1 MDICT
6 VNFTTENEGI
16 QREKAALKSHFDKRP
31 DLHTRLH
38 QVNEQTPSISKQI
51 QIYLQLLSIYRLNRA
66 ILRSSIVDGSE

>member
-16 QREKAALKSHFDKRP
+16 QREKAALKSTFDKRP

-51 QIYLQLLSIYRLNRA
+51 
-66 ILRSSIVDGSE
+66 